1 MLNIFTVAFFGHRY
15 VDNIIRVE
23 NLLEERIRNLIDE
36 NEYVE
41 FVVGRNGD
49 FDQCASSS
57 VLRIR
62 KNHRD
67 DNSAL
72 VLVLPYPTAEYLNN
86 ESYFQ
91 DYYTDV
97 EISYA
102 ASAVH
107 PKSAI
112 QIRNREM
119 VDRADLII
127 CYLEHEKGGAWQT
140 VQYAIKQ
147 GKAVINLAEETE
159 VKHESS
165 YWNNKVLVL

>member
-15 VDNIIRVE
+15 VDNIIRIE
-23 NLLEERIRNLIDE
+23 DMLEEQIRKLIDE
-36 NEYVE
+36 NEYVD
-41 FVVGRNGD
+41 FLVGRNGD
-49 FDQCASSS
+49 FDQCVSSS
-57 VLRIR
+57 VLRVR

-86 ESYFQ
+86 ENYFHE
-91 DYYTDV
+91 YYTDI
-97 EISYA
+97 EISST
-102 ASAVH
+102 ASVAH

-127 CYLEHEKGGAWQT
+127 CYIEHEKGGAWQT
-140 VQYAIKQ
+140 VEYAIKQ
-147 GKAVINLAEETE
+147 GKTVINLANIDNT
-159 VKHESS
+159 
-165 YWNNKVLVL
+165 